1 MIRRPPRSTR
11 TDTLFPSTTRF
22 RSSSTGGPSAVEPI
36 KLCLESA
43 ASGSVSNAVCT
54 GYLAGFIGALRI
66 AETVS
71 EDFPIC
77 LPEHGLTNL
86 KVVNDVSS
94 YLEQNKDQLQRSARS
109 VFFLVMTHKY
119 PCAAPET

>member
-1 MIRRPPRSTR
+1 MRIS
-11 TDTLFPSTTRF
+11 DW
-22 RSSSTGGPSAVEPI
+22 SSD
-36 KLCLESA
+36 
-43 ASGSVSNAVCT
+43 VCSSDLT

-86 KVVNDVSS
+86 QVVNDVYS
-94 YLEQNKDQLQRSARS
+94 YLEQNQDQLQRSARS
-109 VFFLVMTHKY
+109 VFLLVMTNKY
-119 PCAAPET
+119 PCAARSEEHTSALKSLMRISYAVICLNKKNTCRHEE